1 LVAERDLPYDV
12 PELRYV
18 EVEDQARLASMR
30 AQSSNSW
37 GIQIPIALCVRCE
50 MRYTEDPN
58 KDAYGIPIHDYPE
71 DDLEVVCGE
80 CRRAAFGVALRED
93 VVEIIDE
100 TLGLGEV
107 DRKAIRA
114 FIETIFTDPQK
125 ILQAQDLHN
134 RVRELE
140 KQTNYLWMAF
150 MGAILALLI
159 ALAALVVSV
168 AS

>member
-1 LVAERDLPYDV
+1 VVAERDLPYEV

-18 EVEDQARLASMR
+18 EVETRRLAEMR
-30 AQSSNSW
+30 VNSSNWW
-37 GIQIPIALCVRCE
+37 GVQIPIALCVRCE
-50 MRYTEDPN
+50 RRYTEDPN
-58 KDAYGIPIHDYPE
+58 KDAYGLAMNEDPE
-71 DDLEVVCGE
+71 DDLEIVCDD
-80 CRRAAFGVALRED
+80 CRKAAFGDALRED
-93 VVEIIDE
+93 VVEILDE

-125 ILQAQDLHN
+125 ILQVQDLHN

-140 KQTNYLWMAF
+140 KQTNNLWMAF

-168 AS
+168 VS